1 MQLQDREILNK
12 YLLSLFGVEKFVSS
26 DPGDYKTLR
35 RAAQPDLTDDG
46 FDEEGKS
53 YILQNLLMVNLDIED
68 ELFNKL
74 ETYDSNIKEY
84 VEHISEN
91 RDNVIDLKYFQYF
104 AVLFTEIFL
113 DRYFNSKEK
122 LLIDINEFVD
132 KENKK
137 IKKDKRKYSY
147 FEEDDL
153 NKLAY
158 YMATGSGKTLI
169 MHINFLQFLKYNKT
183 KLDNIILITPNERLT
198 KQHIEEFK
206 ISNIDVDHLNNMG
219 GGLIGDKDI
228 YVIEIHKLKENKTG
242 EGESVEISTLEGNNL
257 VFVDEGHKGMQGAE
271 WKSNREALARDG
283 FLFEYSATFG
293 QAIGDRI
300 DRSEKVKNEYPRYN
314 EQVALLGLDKEVRD
328 KVFNINKNNTY
339 INMSKY
345 QLDKKLENMDISD
358 YKKSQI
364 KQFHVNLLEEYSK
377 AVIFDYSYRYFY
389 HDGYGKDY
397 NILNLKDSQLKEYN
411 FRYMLANL
419 LSFYEQKKYYVE
431 NKKAIKKYN
440 LENPLLVF
448 VGDTVLAPSGSMAKI
463 DNKSV
468 SDIEFVIKFIK
479 DLFDNKEEII
489 KNIENI
495 LNKKSGFEDENDRDI
510 FDDKFRYLKSKN
522 IAARKIY
529 NEILELIF
537 NTSNITGELEL
548 YNIQGGDG
556 EIGLKLKGSKD
567 YFGLINIGNSSKL
580 IDKFEEDNYRVKEDE
595 FSDSLF
601 TDLNDTTSKVNLLI
615 GSKKFT
621 EGWNS
626 YRVSNIG
633 ILNLGRS
640 RGSQIIQL
648 FGRGVRIKGLNG
660 SLKRS
665 EAFNDVFHP
674 DYINILE
681 TLNIFGIRADYM
693 EEFRKYLEEEGI
705 EDKDDKEIILPIKE
719 NNEFLNKS
727 LYTIKI
733 KKDANFVEEEL
744 IELKINNNISIE
756 VDLRPKTEIVSS
768 FDADVEF
775 KEDSQ
780 YDYYYF
786 NQEQLELMDWNEI
799 YLDLVRYKKK
809 KNYKNLL
816 IKKEKLKE
824 ILDNK
829 NYKVYCEEDTLKMN
843 KFADLEELQDIV
855 KKILKKYVTKF
866 YKTCHKHYQDEKL
879 IYETLTREDPNF
891 QDYVIK
897 LDRKKYNLIDEV
909 EDLIQEEKEIF
920 YSRDFNNNDHFNN
933 IYFDRHLFQ
942 PLLCKTGEIK
952 TTPQGLEDS
961 EEVFINLLKEYLES
975 DEAKEIIK
983 DKEIFLLRNLTRSK
997 GVCFMDDVDRYYPD
1011 FMLWIKDDQKQYL
1024 SFIDPKG
1031 IHNLGEIR
1039 EHPKVQ
1045 LANTIKEQESKIA
1058 ANSAAKE
1065 DMILNSY
1072 IMSYSDFE
1080 SSKKHYNLSRDEFN
1094 KLNILF
1100 IDDKSLN
1107 KYNSKPI
1114 DKLFKSMLGFN

>member
-12 YLLSLFGVEKFVSS
+12 YILSLFGVEEFISNE
-26 DPGDYKTLR
+26 GNFKTLR
-35 RAAQPDLTDDG
+35 QAAQPDLIDDG

-53 YILQNLLMVNLDIED
+53 YILQNLLMVNFEIED

-91 RDNVIDLKYFQYF
+91 RENLIDLKYFQYF

-169 MHINFLQFLKYNKT
+169 MHINFLQFLKYNDT

-206 ISNIDVDHLNNMG
+206 VSNIDVDHLNNMG

-228 YVIEIHKLKENKTG
+228 YLIEIQKLKENKTG

-257 VFVDEGHKGMQGAE
+257 VFVDEGHKGMQGIE

-300 DRSEKVKNEYPRYN
+300 DRSEKIKNEYPRYN
-314 EQVALLGLDKEVRD
+314 EKVELLGLDKEI
-328 KVFNINKNNTY
+328 KEEIFNINKNNTY

-345 QLDKKLENMDISD
+345 QLDKKLDSMEISD
-358 YKKSQI
+358 YKKNQI
-364 KQFHVNLLEEYSK
+364 KEFHVNLLEEYSK

-431 NKKAIKKYN
+431 NKKAIKKYH

-448 VGDTVLAPSGSMAKI
+448 VGDTVLAPSGSMANI
-463 DNKSV
+463 DKRSV
-468 SDIEFVIKFIK
+468 SDIEAVIEFIK
-479 DLFDNKEEII
+479 NLFDNKSNII
-489 KNIENI
+489 ANINNI
-495 LNKKSGFEDENDRDI
+495 LNKKSGFEDENNRDI

-522 IAARKIY
+522 TDGRRIY
-529 NEILELIF
+529 NEILELVF
-537 NTSNITGELEL
+537 NTSNINGELEL

-580 IDKFEEDNYRVKEDE
+580 IDKFENNNYRVKEDE

-601 TDLNDTTSKVNLLI
+601 TDLNNSTSNINLLI

-640 RGSQIIQL
+640 KGSQIIQL

-674 DYINILE
+674 EYINILE

-719 NNEFLNKS
+719 NNEFLNKN
-727 LYTIKI
+727 LYTIKV

-744 IELKINNNISIE
+744 MELKVNNNLSVE
-756 VDLRPKTEIVSS
+756 LDLRPKTEIVSS
-768 FDADVEF
+768 FDTDLEF
-775 KEDSQ
+775 KDNSR
-780 YDYYYF
+780 YDNYYF
-786 NQEQLELMDWNEI
+786 DQEILNLMDWDEI
-799 YLDLVRYKKK
+799 YLNLVRYKKK
-809 KNYKNLL
+809 KRFHNLL
-816 IKKEKLKE
+816 IQKDKLKE
-824 ILDNK
+824 ILENK
-829 NYKVYCEEDTLKMN
+829 NYEVFCEDDTLKMD
-843 KFADLEELQDIV
+843 KFADLEKLQEIAE
-855 KKILKKYVTKF
+855 KILKKYVNKF
-866 YKTCHKHYQDEKL
+866 YKTSHKHYQDDKL
-879 IYETLTREDPNF
+879 VYKSLTKEDSNF

-897 LDRKKYNLIDEV
+897 IDRKKFNLIDEV

-920 YSRDFNNNDHFNN
+920 YSANLNNNDHFKN

-942 PLLCKTGEIK
+942 PLLCKNGEIK
-952 TTPQGLEDS
+952 TTPQGLEES
-961 EEVFINLLKEYLES
+961 EETFISLLKEYIES
-975 DEAKEIIK
+975 DEAKELIE

-1011 FMLWIKDDQKQYL
+1011 FMLWIKEDKKQYL

-1031 IHNLGEIR
+1031 IHNLGKIEK
-1039 EHPKVQ
+1039 HPKVQ
-1045 LANTIKEQESKIA
+1045 LAETIKEQEPKIA
-1058 ANSAAKE
+1058 ANSINE
-1065 DMILNSY
+1065 DDIILNSY
-1072 IMSYSDFE
+1072 IMAYSEFE
-1080 SSKKHYNLSRDEFN
+1080 SSNKHYNLTREEFN
-1094 KLNILF
+1094 ALNIFF
-1100 IDDKSLN
+1100 IDKKSLN
-1107 KYNSKPI
+1107 KYNSRPI
-1114 DKLFKSMLGFN
+1114 DKLFKSILEVN